1 MTAASRCFRRDLI
14 RHAALP
20 VPAPPS
26 ARQTAVSSGRAS
38 YQVPVAEVISET
50 DQACSLILDIP
61 QDLADVFAYQ
71 PGQFLTVRVPTPG
84 RGSVARCYSLC
95 SSPHAGDRPAV
106 TVKRMASGYASNWIA
121 DNVTAG
127 SVLDLL
133 PPAGT
138 FTPPRST
145 RTSRSASAT
154 TR

>member
-1 MTAASRCFRRDLI
+1 
-14 RHAALP
+14 
-20 VPAPPS
+20 
-26 ARQTAVSSGRAS
+26 VSSGRAS